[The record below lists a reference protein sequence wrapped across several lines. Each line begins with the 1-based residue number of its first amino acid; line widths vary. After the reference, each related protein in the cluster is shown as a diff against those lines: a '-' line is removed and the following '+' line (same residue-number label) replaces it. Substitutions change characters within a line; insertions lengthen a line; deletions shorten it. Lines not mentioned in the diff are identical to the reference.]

1 MANMQSVKIENSYR
15 NILQLALPIGISI
28 LIPQLNLLTNT
39 LFLGAYT
46 PTHGALSTREL
57 LGASGIAG
65 IYYLTLVMI
74 GYGLVAGLLMFMSRK
89 AGEDDLPGMGKLFS
103 TGIWLCLSLVTGLV
117 LISILFTPVLFR
129 YAIHDDAIR
138 AAALSFIQIRY
149 WGLPFVILYQLSNS
163 LFIASGQSKR
173 IIIGSVVQTIV
184 NIVFDYLFIFGIG
197 IFPEMGLNGTALS
210 SIISELAY
218 MLVGFGMIFTGP
230 AFVSYNIH
238 VWQRP
243 DLAQMKLIFFKSFP
257 LIFQNFLSIGAW
269 EVFFLYIEHLGK
281 AESAVSQIL
290 RSVFGVVGVAAWAL
304 ASTCNSMVSN
314 LLGQGQSE
322 EVIPLIKKII
332 LVSFSVA
339 FVLGI
344 AIFLFPSWFLSLMTN
359 DIGLVETGAVSMRIV
374 VMATWMLSVSTIC
387 FHGVVGTGNTKMNMV
402 FEIIAI
408 VFYLVYVTIVV
419 EVMHLPLAYAWASE
433 FVYWLSLFAMSA
445 WYLKRGAWR
454 TESALPI
461 IHN

>member
-103 TGIWLCLSLVTGLV
+103 TGIWLCLSLVTALV
-117 LISILFTPVLFR
+117 LISMVLTPVLFR

-138 AAALSFIQIRY
+138 VAALSFIQIRY

-210 SIISELAY
+210 SIISEAAFL
-218 MLVGFGMIFTGP
+218 MVGFGMIFTSP
-230 AFVSYNIH
+230 AFASYKID

-314 LLGQGQSE
+314 LIGQGQSE

-359 DIGLVETGAVSMRIV
+359 DKGLVETGAVSMRIV

-408 VFYLVYVTIVV
+408 VFYLAYVTIVV

-433 FVYWLSLFAMSA
+433 FVYWLSLFVMSA

-454 TESALPI
+454 TELALSNRP
-461 IHN
+461 